1 MNKINLLDRKRF
13 PALYNVVFILVLTI
27 AILCYSSISHAHQ
40 FSTAH
45 AKLEPNGT
53 NQYQGYIAVSLEDL
67 QQTLAIDPNNDGE
80 LKWQEVIDSMPVIQ
94 SYLTNHITVWQSPEN
109 RTTEN
114 NNTPT
119 ITCLTE
125 WSNAP
130 ELSELYSEILLH
142 ISVTITCPTN
152 TEAISELNFKYSVF
166 FDTLSD
172 HKLLLSWLYNN
183 NESYFIIDSNQQ
195 QVDLNFTS
203 TSVLNTISFYLY
215 QGVIHIWFGLDHV
228 LFVLALILPF
238 AWLKFRQGRFSSTQ
252 RLVLRDLVILITSF
266 TLAHSITLTLTA
278 LNLLSIPSKWAE
290 IGIAIS
296 VAFTAINII
305 TQWVKKLGVITFL
318 FGLLHGMGFAGALSE
333 LGLSQTHKISSIV
346 AFNLGVEIGQVAIIF
361 LLYPMLSR
369 LRRTQTLQYTLVPT
383 LAVLIALMGGYW
395 IIERI

>member
-1 MNKINLLDRKRF
+1 MNNSHLLSKQPLHKPFNL
-13 PALYNVVFILVLTI
+13 ALILVFTLL
-27 AILCYSSISHAHQ
+27 ALLYSSISHAHQ

-45 AKLEPNGT
+45 AKLEPSGT
-53 NQYQGYIAVSLEDL
+53 NQYQGYIAVSLEDI
-67 QQTLAIDPNNDGE
+67 QQTLAMDPNNDGK
-80 LKWQEVIDSMPVIQ
+80 LKWQEIIDNMPVIQ
-94 SYLTNHITVWQSPEN
+94 SYLTNHINAWQSSEN
-109 RTTEN
+109 RITEKN
-114 NNTPT
+114 GTPT
-119 ITCLTE
+119 ITCLTD
-125 WSNAP
+125 WSDAP
-130 ELSELYSEILLH
+130 ELSELYGELLLH
-142 ISVTITCPTN
+142 ISVTITCPTE
-152 TEAISELNFKYSVF
+152 TETISKLTLKYSGF
-166 FDTLSD
+166 FDTLND
-172 HKLLLSWLYNN
+172 HKLLLTWFYNN

-203 TSVLNTISFYLY
+203 ASVLDTISFYLY

-228 LFVLALILPF
+228 LFVLALTLPF
-238 AWLKFRQGRFSSTQ
+238 AWLRFRRGRFSSTQ
-252 RLVLRDLVILITSF
+252 SLVLKDLIILITSF

-278 LNLLSIPSKWAE
+278 LNLLSIPSQWAE

-333 LGLSQTHKISSIV
+333 LGLSQTYKISSIV
-346 AFNLGVEIGQVAIIF
+346 AFNLGVEVGQVAIIF

-369 LRRTQTLQYTLVPT
+369 LRKTQTLQYTLVPT

>member
-1 MNKINLLDRKRF
+1 MNNSYLLNRQQLHKPF
-13 PALYNVVFILVLTI
+13 YLVLILVLTF
-27 AILCYSSISHAHQ
+27 LTLLYSSISHAHQ

-45 AKLEPNGT
+45 AKLEPNGD
-53 NQYQGYIAVSLEDL
+53 NQYQGYVALSLEDL
-67 QQTLAIDPNNDGE
+67 QLTLAIDPDNDGK
-80 LKWQEVIDSMPVIQ
+80 LKWQEVIDSLPVIH
-94 SYLTNHITVWQSPEN
+94 SYLTNHITVWQSSEKII
-109 RTTEN
+109 TEN
-114 NNTPT
+114 NSDPT
-119 ITCLTE
+119 ITCLSE
-125 WSNAP
+125 WSGSLK
-130 ELSELYSEILLH
+130 LSEMYGELLLH
-142 ISVTITCPTN
+142 IPVTITCPTN
-152 TEAISELNFKYSVF
+152 TEAISKLNFKYSAF
-166 FDTLSD
+166 FDALND
-172 HKLLLSWLYNN
+172 HKLLLTWFYNN
-183 NESYFIIDSNQQ
+183 NESYFIIDSNQR

-203 TSVLNTISFYLY
+203 ASVVDTISFYLY

-238 AWLKFRQGRFSSTQ
+238 AWLRFRNGRFSPTQ
-252 RLVLRDLVILITSF
+252 RLVLRDLIILITSF

-278 LNLLSIPSKWAE
+278 LNLLSIPSQWAE

-333 LGLSQTHKISSIV
+333 LGLSQTYKISSIV
-346 AFNLGVEIGQVAIIF
+346 AFNLGVEVGQVAIIF

-369 LRRTQTLQYTLVPT
+369 LRKTQTLQYTLVPT